1 METKSAIGGGL
12 AALAA
17 VGIAFGGFAVAN
29 ADTQP
34 APAPSTVVTTVAP
47 APVQEPVVSTP
58 APEPTTAAPAPIE
71 AAPAPVAEPVAPV
84 AAEPAPV
91 VEPAPVYVAPE
102 PAPAPV
108 YVAPAPAPVY
118 VAPEQPASGNV
129 QYQILPPGATASS
142 PEQGA
147 VVNGPAMSTG
157 NGKR

>member
-17 VGIAFGGFAVAN
+17 VGIAFAGFAVAN
-29 ADTQP
+29 ADTTP
-34 APAPSTVVTTVAP
+34 APEPSSIVTTVAP
-47 APVQEPVVSTP
+47 APTQEPVVSTP
-58 APEPTTAAPAPIE
+58 APEPTTAAPAPVE
-71 AAPAPVAEPVAPV
+71 VAPAPVAEPVAPV
-84 AAEPAPV
+84 VAEPAPV
-91 VEPAPVYVAPE
+91 GVEPAPVYVAPA
-102 PAPAPV
+102 APAPV
-108 YVAPAPAPVY
+108 YVAPAAPAY
-118 VAPEQPASGNV
+118 VAPEQPADGNV